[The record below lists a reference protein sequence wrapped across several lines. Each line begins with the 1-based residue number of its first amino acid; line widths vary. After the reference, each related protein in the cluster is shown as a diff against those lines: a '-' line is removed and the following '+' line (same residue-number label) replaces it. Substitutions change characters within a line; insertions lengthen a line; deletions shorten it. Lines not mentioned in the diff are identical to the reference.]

1 MSTKEPSRAS
11 DCPIASMGDT
21 WMMLTYGFGGL
32 RDDDG
37 TLSFWPRRAPQ
48 EHAIRR
54 FPLTYHGQM
63 LEVESGL
70 ETVQD
75 MLRAGARLVIRHAKE
90 DIQLTCEH
98 PLAVRPV
105 SRWGGSPSPDS

>member
-1 MSTKEPSRAS
+1 MSTKETSLAPG
-11 DCPIASMGDT
+11 CPIASMGDT
-21 WMMLTYGFGGL
+21 WMMLTYGFGGM

-48 EHAIRR
+48 EHAILR
-54 FPLTYHGQM
+54 FPLTYRGQM
-63 LEVESGL
+63 LEVEIGL

-75 MLRAGARLVIRHAKE
+75 ALRAGARLVIRHEKE
-90 DIQLTCEH
+90 DIQLTREN

-105 SRWGGSPSPDS
+105 SRWGGSP

>member
-1 MSTKEPSRAS
+1 
-11 DCPIASMGDT
+11 MGDT

-37 TLSFWPRRAPQ
+37 TWSFWPRHAPQ
-48 EHAIRR
+48 EHAILRL
-54 FPLTYHGQM
+54 PLSYRGQK
-63 LEVESGL
+63 LEGESGL

-75 MLRAGARLVIRHAKE
+75 ALRAAVRLVIRHAKE
-90 DIQLTCEH
+90 DIQLTREH

-105 SRWGGSPSPDS
+105 SRWGGSPSPDP